1 MRAGGEFLPLDPVAE
16 VGEGF
21 VQRALRFQHRQQAR
35 LLEADAYRAAYNT
48 EKMAD
53 NSIHV
58 NASKLIADAKV
69 TLRVGQLRSEI
80 AKRNLWTREMS
91 VKALVKAYRVAEDGG
106 NPSAMTGAVREL
118 NAMHGFNEPS
128 KLDVTSSDGSMTPK
142 VTAIRIIG
150 GDDNA

>member
-1 MRAGGEFLPLDPVAE
+1 MTLTSKQELFA
-16 VGEGF
+16 
-21 VQRALRFQHRQQAR
+21 QHIANGSTQ
-35 LLEADAYRAAYNT
+35 ADAYRAAYNT

-69 TLRVGQLRSEI
+69 ALRVGQLRSEI

-128 KLDVTSSDGSMTPK
+128 KLDVTSSDGSMSPGIDASKLSTEALAELMAAK
-142 VTAIRIIG
+142 T
-150 GDDNA
+150 NAVERG